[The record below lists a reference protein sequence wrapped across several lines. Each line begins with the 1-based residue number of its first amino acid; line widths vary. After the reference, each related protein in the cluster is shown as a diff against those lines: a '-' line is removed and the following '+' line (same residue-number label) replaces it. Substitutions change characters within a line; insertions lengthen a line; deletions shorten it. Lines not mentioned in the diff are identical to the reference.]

1 MDRRVEPGDDGPGIE
16 SAEGFRVAS
25 VELRGLTKRYG
36 SLAVVDTVS
45 LKIEH
50 GLLVCL
56 LGPSGCGKTTTLR
69 LIAGFIEPSE
79 GEIAVGDRVVS
90 SPARTLPPESRKM
103 SMIFQSY
110 ALWPHM
116 TVADNVAYGL
126 TLRKLPRADIARK
139 VDAILTTTKLSPLAE
154 RYPGELSGGQQQR
167 VALARALIVEPE
179 TLLLDEP
186 LSNLDANLRE
196 EMRFEVRRL
205 HDEYR
210 YTTVYVTHDQ
220 SEAMTTADLIAV
232 MNHGKIEQL
241 GPPEEIYDRPRSEF
255 VARFIGASN
264 IIKGKA
270 LDRDH
275 LSIAGVPLR
284 CVGAEL
290 KAGADTAISI
300 RQHEARLTTVPPA
313 AGSDNMLPATVTRN
327 VFLGNSRD
335 YMVEL
340 GDGTQ
345 IRAVTAPQDSIPQG
359 AKVWVHLPPERCR
372 ALLG

>member
-1 MDRRVEPGDDGPGIE
+1 
-16 SAEGFRVAS
+16 VAS

-36 SLAVVDTVS
+36 NLAVVDDVS
-45 LKIEH
+45 LRIEH

-69 LIAGFIEPSE
+69 LIAGFVEPSA

-90 SPARTLPPESRKM
+90 SPSRTLPPEQRNM

-116 TVADNVAYGL
+116 TVTENVAYGL
-126 TLRKLPRADIARK
+126 TLRKIDRATVAQK
-139 VDAILTTTKLSPLAE
+139 VRAILAVTKLDVLAE

-232 MNHGKIEQL
+232 MNAGKIEQA
-241 GPPEEIYDRPRSEF
+241 GSPEEIYDRPRSEF
-255 VARFIGASN
+255 VARFIGSSN
-264 IIKGKA
+264 ILKGKA
-270 LDRDH
+270 LDANH
-275 LSIAGVPLR
+275 LDVASVPLA
-284 CVGAEL
+284 CVGDAMS
-290 KAGADTAISI
+290 AGTARSISV
-300 RQHEARLTTVPPA
+300 RQHEVTLSGTPVSAPNTIE
-313 AGSDNMLPATVTRN
+313 ATVIRH

-335 YMVEL
+335 YLLAL
-340 GDGTQ
+340 GDGSQ
-345 IRAVTAPQDSIPQG
+345 LRVVTSPEESIAEG
-359 AKVWVHLPPERCR
+359 KKVWLTLPPQRCR
-372 ALLG
+372 VLVS

>member
-1 MDRRVEPGDDGPGIE
+1 M
-16 SAEGFRVAS
+16 AA
-25 VELRGLTKRYG
+25 VELRNLTKTYG
-36 SLAVVDTVS
+36 DLAVVDDVS
-45 LKIEH
+45 LHIEH
-50 GLLVCL
+50 GSLVCL

-69 LIAGFIEPSE
+69 LIAGFVDPTA
-79 GEIAVGDRVVS
+79 GEIYVGERLVS
-90 SPARTLPPESRKM
+90 SPARTIPPERRNM

-116 TVADNVAYGL
+116 TVTENVSYGL
-126 TLRKLPRADIARK
+126 KLRK
-139 VDAILTTTKLSPLAE
+139 VDRDTIQRKLNAILGTTRLTELAD
-154 RYPGELSGGQQQR
+154 RYPAELSGGQQQR

-232 MNHGKIEQL
+232 MNHGKIEQV
-241 GPPEEIYDRPRSEF
+241 GTPEDIYDRPRSEF

-264 IIKGKA
+264 VVKGRA
-270 LDRDH
+270 IDASH
-275 LSIAGVPLR
+275 IAFGGTSLR
-284 CVGAEL
+284 CSGATL
-290 KAGADTAISI
+290 TAGADAAVAI
-300 RQHEARLTTVPPA
+300 RQHEIGLSPTRPVN
-313 AGSDNMLPATVTRN
+313 GDNVVAATVARQ
-327 VFLGNSRD
+327 VFLGDSRD

-340 GDGTQ
+340 EDGVQLRIT
-345 IRAVTAPQDSIPQG
+345 TPPSDSIPQG
-359 AKVWVHLPPERCR
+359 SPVWLHLPPERCR
-372 ALLG
+372 ALAR

>member
-1 MDRRVEPGDDGPGIE
+1 
-16 SAEGFRVAS
+16 VAS

-36 SLAVVDTVS
+36 PLAVVDAVS
-45 LKIEH
+45 LKIDH

-69 LIAGFIEPSE
+69 LIAGFVEPSE
-79 GEIAVGDRVVS
+79 GEIAVGGKVVS
-90 SPARTLPPESRKM
+90 SPARTMPPEGRNM

-126 TLRKLPRADIARK
+126 TLRKIPRADIAKK
-139 VDAILTTTKLSPLAE
+139 VGNLLATTRLGELAD

-220 SEAMTTADLIAV
+220 SEAMTTADQIAV
-232 MNHGKIEQL
+232 MNLGKIEQL
-241 GPPEEIYDRPRSEF
+241 GSPEDIYDRPRSEF
-255 VARFIGASN
+255 VARFIGAAN
-264 IIKGKA
+264 ILKGKA

-275 LSIAGVPLR
+275 ISVAGVPLR
-284 CVGAEL
+284 CVGGNLTPGSDAAL
-290 KAGADTAISI
+290 SI
-300 RQHEARLTTVPPA
+300 RQHEARLTTAPPA
-313 AGSDNMLPATVTRN
+313 GGSDNMLPGTVTRN

-340 GDGTQ
+340 ADGTQ
-345 IRAVTAPQDSIPQG
+345 LRAVTPPHESIPQG
-359 AKVWVHLPPERCR
+359 AKVWIHLPPERCR

>member
-1 MDRRVEPGDDGPGIE
+1 MAP
-16 SAEGFRVAS
+16 

-36 SLAVVDTVS
+36 SLAVVDNVS
-45 LKIEH
+45 LRIEH

-69 LIAGFIEPSE
+69 LIAGFVEPSG
-79 GEIAVGDRVVS
+79 GEIAVGNRVVS
-90 SPARTLPPESRKM
+90 SPSRTLPPEQRNM

-116 TVADNVAYGL
+116 TVTENVAYGL
-126 TLRKLPRADIARK
+126 KLRKLDRAIIAQK
-139 VDAILTTTKLSPLAE
+139 VKAILGVTKLEALAQ

-167 VALARALIVEPE
+167 VALARALIVDPE

-232 MNHGKIEQL
+232 MNLGKIEQA
-241 GPPEEIYDRPRSEF
+241 GPPEEVYDRPRSEF
-255 VARFIGASN
+255 VARFIGSSN
-264 IIKGKA
+264 IVKGRA
-270 LDRDH
+270 LDAAH
-275 LSIAGVPLR
+275 IEVAGVALR
-284 CVGAEL
+284 CTCEAL
-290 KAGADTAISI
+290 KAGAATAISI
-300 RQHEARLTTVPPA
+300 RQHEIAISTQA
-313 AGSDNMLPATVTRN
+313 AAAENAIEATVKRH
-327 VFLGNSRD
+327 VFLCNSRD

-340 GDGTQ
+340 ADGTAL
-345 IRAVTAPQDSIPQG
+345 RVVTSAEQSIPQG
-359 AKVWVHLPPERCR
+359 DKVWLHLPPQRCR
-372 ALLG
+372 VLIG

>member
-1 MDRRVEPGDDGPGIE
+1 
-16 SAEGFRVAS
+16 VAS
-25 VELRGLTKRYG
+25 VELRNLTKRYDAV
-36 SLAVVDTVS
+36 AVVDDVS
-45 LKIEH
+45 LKIDH

-69 LIAGFIEPSE
+69 LIAGFVEPSA

-90 SPARTLPPESRKM
+90 SPARTLPPEARKM

-116 TVADNVAYGL
+116 TVAENVAYGL
-126 TLRKLPRADIARK
+126 TLRKMARADIAKK
-139 VDAILTTTKLSPLAE
+139 VGAILATTKLADLAS

-167 VALARALIVEPE
+167 VALARALVVEPE

-232 MNHGKIEQL
+232 MNGGRIEQL
-241 GPPEEIYDRPRSEF
+241 GPPEEIYARPRSEF

-264 IIKGKA
+264 VIKGKA
-270 LDRDH
+270 LD
-275 LSIAGVPLR
+275 AGHVSVAGNALA
-284 CVGAEL
+284 CTGAAL
-290 KAGADTAISI
+290 VTGADVAISI
-300 RQHEARLTTVPPA
+300 RQHEIGIGADAAMPSLRENVIPA
-313 AGSDNMLPATVTRN
+313 VVARN

-335 YMVEL
+335 YVAEI
-340 GDGTQ
+340 GDGSALR
-345 IRAVTAPQDSIPQG
+345 IVTVPEQNIAQG
-359 AKVWVHLPPERCR
+359 SRVWLRLPPERCR
-372 ALLG
+372 VLER

>member
-1 MDRRVEPGDDGPGIE
+1 M
-16 SAEGFRVAS
+16 AS

-36 SLAVVDTVS
+36 SQAVVDTVS
-45 LKIEH
+45 LEIEH

-69 LIAGFIEPSE
+69 LIAGFVDPTE
-79 GEIAVGDRVVS
+79 GEIAVGGRIVS
-90 SPARTLPPESRKM
+90 SPARTLPPEGRNM

-116 TVADNVAYGL
+116 TVFDNVAYGL
-126 TLRKLPRADIARK
+126 TLRKMARAEIGRK
-139 VDAILTTTKLSPLAE
+139 VANILATTRLSPLAD

-205 HDEYR
+205 HDQYR

-232 MNHGKIEQL
+232 MNLGKIEQL
-241 GPPEEIYDRPRSEF
+241 GSPEDIYDRPRSEF
-255 VARFIGASN
+255 VARFIGAAN
-264 IIKGKA
+264 ILKGKA
-270 LDRDH
+270 LDRERV
-275 LSIAGVPLR
+275 SVAGVPLR
-284 CVGAEL
+284 CVGGVL
-290 KAGADTAISI
+290 TAGSDTAVSI
-300 RQHEARLTTVPPA
+300 RQHEVRLATGPA
-313 AGSDNMLPATVTRN
+313 TSDNMLPGTVTRN

-340 GDGTQ
+340 ADGTQ
-345 IRAVTAPQDSIPQG
+345 LRAVTAPHESIPQG
-359 AKVWVHLPPERCR
+359 AKVWLHLPPERCR

>member
-1 MDRRVEPGDDGPGIE
+1 
-16 SAEGFRVAS
+16 VAS

-36 SLAVVDTVS
+36 SQAVVDAVS
-45 LKIEH
+45 LKIDH

-69 LIAGFIEPSE
+69 LIAGFVEPSE
-79 GEIAVGDRVVS
+79 GEIAVGGKVVS
-90 SPARTLPPESRKM
+90 SPAHTLPPESRNM

-116 TVADNVAYGL
+116 TVAGNVAYGL
-126 TLRKLPRADIARK
+126 TLRKLPRAEIAKK
-139 VDAILTTTKLSPLAE
+139 VGSILATTRLSPLAD

-205 HDEYR
+205 HDQYR

-232 MNHGKIEQL
+232 MNLGKIEQL
-241 GPPEEIYDRPRSEF
+241 GSPEDIYDRPRSEF
-255 VARFIGASN
+255 VARFIGAAN
-264 IIKGKA
+264 ILKGKA
-270 LDRDH
+270 VDRDRV
-275 LSIAGVPLR
+275 SVAGVPLR
-284 CVGAEL
+284 CVGAVL
-290 KAGADTAISI
+290 TPGSDTAISI
-300 RQHEARLTTVPPA
+300 RQHEVTLTAAAPA
-313 AGSDNMLPATVTRN
+313 GTSDNMLPGTVTRN

-340 GDGTQ
+340 ADGTQ
-345 IRAVTAPQDSIPQG
+345 LRAVTAPHESIPQG
-359 AKVWVHLPPERCR
+359 AKVWLRVPAERCR

>member
-1 MDRRVEPGDDGPGIE
+1 
-16 SAEGFRVAS
+16 VAS

-36 SLAVVDTVS
+36 ELAVVDDVS
-45 LKIEH
+45 LTIEH
-50 GLLVCL
+50 GRMVCL

-69 LIAGFIEPSE
+69 LIAGFVEPSA
-79 GEIAVGDRVVS
+79 GEIRVGNQLLS
-90 SPARTLPPESRKM
+90 SPARTVPPERRNM

-116 TVADNVAYGL
+116 TVAANVSYGL
-126 TLRKLPRADIARK
+126 ELRK
-139 VDAILTTTKLSPLAE
+139 VDRATIKRKLEAILATTHLGALAA

-220 SEAMTTADLIAV
+220 SEAMTTADVIAV
-232 MNHGKIEQL
+232 MNAGKIEQA
-241 GPPEEIYDRPRSEF
+241 GSPEEIYDRPRSEF
-255 VARFIGASN
+255 VARFIGSSN
-264 IIKGKA
+264 VIKGKA
-270 LDRDH
+270 LDDSH
-275 LSIAGVPLR
+275 LSFGETVLR
-284 CVGAEL
+284 CTGAKL
-290 KAGADTAISI
+290 D
-300 RQHEARLTTVPPA
+300 
-313 AGSDNMLPATVTRN
+313 AGSDGAISVRQHVIRLWAGAPQSMDNVVSGTVVRQ

-335 YMVEL
+335 YMVAAA
-340 GDGTQ
+340 DGTQ
-345 IRAVTAPQDSIPQG
+345 LRVVTTPAENIAQG
-359 AKVWVHLPPERCR
+359 SPVWLYLPPERCR
-372 ALLG
+372 VLSG

>member
-1 MDRRVEPGDDGPGIE
+1 
-16 SAEGFRVAS
+16 VAS
-25 VELRGLTKRYG
+25 VELRELTKRYG
-36 SLAVVDTVS
+36 AIAVVDDVS
-45 LKIEH
+45 LRIEH

-69 LIAGFIEPSE
+69 LIAGFVEPSA
-79 GEIAVGDRVVS
+79 GEIAVGERIVS
-90 SPARTLPPESRKM
+90 SSSRTLPPEQRNM

-116 TVADNVAYGL
+116 TVSENVAYGL
-126 TLRKLPRADIARK
+126 KLRKLDRSVIAAK
-139 VDAILTTTKLSPLAE
+139 VAAILGVTKLETLRD

-232 MNHGKIEQL
+232 MNAGKIEQA
-241 GPPEEIYDRPRSEF
+241 GTPEEIYDRPRSEF
-255 VARFIGASN
+255 VARFIGSSN
-264 IIKGKA
+264 ILKGA
-270 LDRDH
+270 ARDASH
-275 LSIAGVPLR
+275 IDVAGAALR
-284 CVGAEL
+284 CTGEGL
-290 KAGADTAISI
+290 DAGKPAAISI
-300 RQHEARLTTVPPA
+300 RQHEIRMLAEAPLQAQNTVP
-313 AGSDNMLPATVTRN
+313 ATIIRH

-340 GDGTQ
+340 ADGTQ
-345 IRAVTAPQDSIPQG
+345 LRVVAAPEQSMPQG
-359 AKVWVHLPPERCR
+359 EKVWLELPWQRCR
-372 ALLG
+372 VLQG

>member
-1 MDRRVEPGDDGPGIE
+1 
-16 SAEGFRVAS
+16 VAS
-25 VELRGLTKRYG
+25 VELRELTKRYG
-36 SLAVVDTVS
+36 ATPVVDNVS
-45 LKIEH
+45 LRIEH

-69 LIAGFIEPSE
+69 LIAGFIEPSA
-79 GEIAVGDRVVS
+79 GEIQVGERVVS
-90 SPARTLPPESRKM
+90 SAARTLPPEQRNM

-116 TVADNVAYGL
+116 TVAENVAYGL
-126 TLRKLPRADIARK
+126 TLRKLDRETVRAKA
-139 VDAILTTTKLSPLAE
+139 ATILSTTRLEELAD

-167 VALARALIVEPE
+167 VALARALVVEPE

-232 MNHGKIEQL
+232 MNAGRIEQA
-241 GPPEEIYDRPRSEF
+241 GSPEDIYYRPRSEF
-255 VARFIGASN
+255 VARFIGSSN
-264 IIKGKA
+264 VVRGRS
-270 LDRDH
+270 LDAERVE
-275 LSIAGVPLR
+275 IGGVPLR
-284 CVGAEL
+284 CTGARLTPGME
-290 KAGADTAISI
+290 TPVSI
-300 RQHEARLTTVPPA
+300 RQHDIRLLTAPPLD
-313 AGSDNMLPATVTRN
+313 SDNVVPASVVRQ
-327 VFLGNSRD
+327 VFLGGSRD

-340 GDGTQ
+340 AGGTQ
-345 IRAVTAPQDSIPQG
+345 LRVVTPAEQSVAPGTAVWLH
-359 AKVWVHLPPERCR
+359 VPPERCR
-372 ALLG
+372 ALAE

>member
-1 MDRRVEPGDDGPGIE
+1 MTARRAGEKQ
-16 SAEGFRVAS
+16 VAS
-25 VELRGLTKRYG
+25 VELRNLTKRYD
-36 SLAVVDTVS
+36 AATVVDDVS
-45 LKIEH
+45 LRIDH

-69 LIAGFIEPSE
+69 LIAGFVEPSA

-90 SPARTLPPESRKM
+90 SPSRTLPPEARKM

-116 TVADNVAYGL
+116 TVAENVAYGL
-126 TLRKLPRADIARK
+126 TLRKLPRAEVAKK
-139 VDAILTTTKLSPLAE
+139 VAGILATTRLADLAA

-167 VALARALIVEPE
+167 VALARALVVEPE

-205 HDEYR
+205 HDAYR

-232 MNHGKIEQL
+232 MNGGRIEQL
-241 GPPEEIYDRPRSEF
+241 GPPEEIYARPRSEF

-264 IIKGKA
+264 ILKGKA
-270 LDRDH
+270 LDAGH
-275 LSIAGVPLR
+275 VSIAGAAIACSGGPLDP
-284 CVGAEL
+284 GAEV
-290 KAGADTAISI
+290 AISI
-300 RQHEARLTTVPPA
+300 RQHEIGIGGAVEPGVRERNVRE
-313 AGSDNMLPATVTRN
+313 NVIPATVARN

-335 YMVEL
+335 YAAEL
-340 GDGTQ
+340 GDGTMLR
-345 IRAVTAPQDSIPQG
+345 IVTTPEYNIAQG
-359 AKVWVHLPPERCR
+359 SRVWLRLPADRCR
-372 ALLG
+372 VLER

>member
-1 MDRRVEPGDDGPGIE
+1 M
-16 SAEGFRVAS
+16 AS

-36 SLAVVDTVS
+36 SLAVVDAVS
-45 LKIEH
+45 LKIDH

-69 LIAGFIEPSE
+69 LIAGFVEPSD
-79 GEIAVGDRVVS
+79 GEIAVGGRVVS
-90 SPARTLPPESRKM
+90 SPARTLPPEGRNM

-126 TLRKLPRADIARK
+126 TLRRIARADIAKK
-139 VDAILTTTKLSPLAE
+139 VAGILATTRLASLAD

-205 HDEYR
+205 HDQYR

-241 GPPEEIYDRPRSEF
+241 GKPEDIYDRPRSEF
-255 VARFIGASN
+255 VARFIGAAN

-275 LSIAGVPLR
+275 VTVAGVPLR
-284 CVGAEL
+284 CVGTDLTPGSDA
-290 KAGADTAISI
+290 AISI
-300 RQHEARLTTVPPA
+300 RQHEARLVAAPA
-313 AGSDNMLPATVTRN
+313 AGASDNMLPGTVTRN

-340 GDGTQ
+340 ADGTQ
-345 IRAVTAPQDSIPQG
+345 IRAVTAPQESIPQG
-359 AKVWVHLPPERCR
+359 AKVWIHLPPERCR

>member
-1 MDRRVEPGDDGPGIE
+1 
-16 SAEGFRVAS
+16 VAS

-36 SLAVVDTVS
+36 PLAVVDKVS
-45 LKIEH
+45 LKIDH

-69 LIAGFIEPSE
+69 LIAGFVEPSE
-79 GEIAVGDRVVS
+79 GEIAVGGKVVS
-90 SPARTLPPESRKM
+90 SPARTLPPEGRNM

-126 TLRKLPRADIARK
+126 TLRKIPRAEIARK
-139 VDAILTTTKLSPLAE
+139 VAGILATTRLDALAQ

-232 MNHGKIEQL
+232 MNHGKVEQL
-241 GPPEEIYDRPRSEF
+241 GSPEDIYDRPRSEF
-255 VARFIGASN
+255 VARFIGAAN
-264 IIKGKA
+264 ILKGKA
-270 LDRDH
+270 LDRGH
-275 LSIAGVPLR
+275 VMVAGVPLR

-290 KAGADTAISI
+290 TPGSDAAISI
-300 RQHEARLTTVPPA
+300 RQHEVLLTAVAPVGT
-313 AGSDNMLPATVTRN
+313 SDNMLPGIVTRN

-340 GDGTQ
+340 ADGTQ
-345 IRAVTAPQDSIPQG
+345 VRAVSAPHASMPQG
-359 AKVWVHLPPERCR
+359 AKVWLHLPDERCR
-372 ALLG
+372 ALVG